1 MLCDTPVKLNKLNF
15 NFPNAREHGNC
26 VSNENL
32 LCSRLNFCAERV
44 SLSLLC
50 WQCYLPLTTV
60 AFAIFSVVRQ
70 KSRQDLLCIHFIF
83 VLLSPFPPLSVH
95 YFPFEL
101 LKLSW
106 ERMWRRRR
114 HFGSMNDDEMLCEKH
129 LWIDKMR
136 ICMSHETYLNRI
148 NVSLNSM
155 EFPASFD
162 VSLHSRWASSIVV

>member
-1 MLCDTPVKLNKLNF
+1 MAIVSQ
-15 NFPNAREHGNC
+15 
-26 VSNENL
+26 VSNENIL
-32 LCSRLNFCAERV
+32 FSRLNFCAERV

-60 AFAIFSVVRQ
+60 AFAVFSVVRQ

-83 VLLSPFPPLSVH
+83 VPLPPPSPLSVH

-101 LKLSW
+101 LKLSC

-114 HFGSMNDDEMLCEKH
+114 RFGSMNDDEMLCEKH

-136 ICMSHETYLNRI
+136 MWMSHETYLNRI

-155 EFPASFD
+155 EFSASVH
-162 VSLHSRWASSIVV
+162 VSLHPR